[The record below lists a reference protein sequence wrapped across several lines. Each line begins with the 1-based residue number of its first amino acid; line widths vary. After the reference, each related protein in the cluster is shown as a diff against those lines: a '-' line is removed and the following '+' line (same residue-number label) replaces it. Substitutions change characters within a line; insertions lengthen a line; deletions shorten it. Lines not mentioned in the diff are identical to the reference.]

1 MPYIGNPISIGNLT
15 QETFNGNATIYT
27 LSYSVGSNASIAV
40 YISGVHQVPTT
51 DYSVSGTTLTFT
63 STTPAGTA
71 NISVTFLSLPI
82 SLPVPG
88 DGTVTDAKITAM
100 ATTKLT
106 GTVSDAQIAGMD
118 ASKLTGT
125 LPSAMATD
133 TSNLESR
140 LKTSELRIAGL
151 NDSGI
156 NNSEGSFADAYTNE
170 TGVDTGASTNESYN
184 ATSNVYGNKSA
195 AVTAYTNAGGQGDRT
210 STITVTT
217 TATTGGGAIV
227 NMVDG
232 STVVS
237 AGSVHFPSGSAVTGK
252 EIKFQFA
259 SAVVIDEAVWKR
271 NNTGNLGTWKW
282 QGSDD
287 GSAWTDIGS
296 SFTVGGSTSQTQTQL
311 NGNTTAYIYYR
322 LFGTSGS
329 VSANQWDQ
337 EVEFKIDT
345 PATANMTLVSNTVT
359 AETEPTTIEVLL
371 VNEPV
376 DTVTLNTDLTME
388 VSIDGGATY
397 DVVTLVDKGL
407 FATGQ
412 NLLRGSADVTARTGT
427 SIEYRLKTLNTK
439 TQNQIG
445 IVLAWS

>member
-27 LSYSVGSNASIAV
+27 LSYSVGSNASLAV

-100 ATTKLT
+100 A
-106 GTVSDAQIAGMD
+106 S
-118 ASKLTGT
+118 SKLTGT
-125 LPSAMATD
+125 IADARISESSVTQHVTATD
-133 TSNLESR
+133 LSNLESR

-151 NDSGI
+151 NDAGI

-170 TGVDTGASTNESYN
+170 TGVDTGASTNETYD
-184 ATSNVYGNKSA
+184 ATLNTYKNIGVSGY
-195 AVTAYTNAGGQGDRT
+195 VTGDRNG
-210 STITVTT
+210 TVTPT
-217 TATTGGGAIV
+217 TTYSLGSGGTIEAIIDGNFGASGADSLDFGAV
-227 NMVDG
+227 QAV
-232 STVVS
+232 
-237 AGSVHFPSGSAVTGK
+237 AGKYIRFDFVTPT
-252 EIKFQFA
+252 I
-259 SAVVIDEAVWKR
+259 IDEAKLYQSA
-271 NNTGNLGTWKW
+271 TPSTQGTHRWR
-282 QGSDD
+282 
-287 GSAWTDIGS
+287 GSADATTWVNIGN
-296 SFTVGGSTSQTQTQL
+296 SFVVGGVATQTQTEL
-311 NGNTTAYIYYR
+311 NGNTTAYRYYE
-322 LFGTSGS
+322 LLGISGNTN
-329 VSANQWDQ
+329 SAAWQNEIEFR
-337 EVEFKIDT
+337 EV
-345 PATANMTLVSNTVT
+345 ASAANMTLVSNAVT
-359 AETEPTTIEVLL
+359 AETEPTTVEVLL
-371 VNEPV
+371 VNQPV
-376 DTVTLNTDLTME
+376 DAVTINTDVTLE
-388 VSIDGGATY
+388 VSIDGGSTY
-397 DVVTLVDKGL
+397 DTVTLVDKGL

-427 SIEYRLKTLNTK
+427 SIKYRLKTLNTK